1 MDCILTYS
9 EQSLCAKPTGECSR
23 FHHTLNR
30 EERRAESS
38 YPVISLK
45 CLWGG
50 GHRRGKGEG
59 EEGGSSDTEGCHL
72 KL

>member
-50 GHRRGKGEG
+50 VT
-59 EEGGSSDTEGCHL
+59 EGGREREKRVEAVTL
-72 KL
+72 KDVT